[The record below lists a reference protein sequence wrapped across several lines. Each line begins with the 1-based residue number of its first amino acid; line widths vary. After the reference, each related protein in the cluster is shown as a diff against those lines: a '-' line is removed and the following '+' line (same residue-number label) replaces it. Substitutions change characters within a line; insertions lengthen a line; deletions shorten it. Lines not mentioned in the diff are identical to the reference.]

1 MTWPEAGLEANA
13 MTVTA
18 SKNETNQRDGTA
30 EATQRFAR
38 LALILSLSILGVA
51 VTYFGALY
59 LIAR

>member
-1 MTWPEAGLEANA
+1 
-13 MTVTA
+13 MTVMA

-38 LALILSLSILGVA
+38 LALILSLSIFGVA

>member
-1 MTWPEAGLEANA
+1 

-18 SKNETNQRDGTA
+18 SKNETDQRDRTT
-30 EATQRFAR
+30 EAAQRFAR
-38 LALILSLSILGVA
+38 LALILSLSIFGVA